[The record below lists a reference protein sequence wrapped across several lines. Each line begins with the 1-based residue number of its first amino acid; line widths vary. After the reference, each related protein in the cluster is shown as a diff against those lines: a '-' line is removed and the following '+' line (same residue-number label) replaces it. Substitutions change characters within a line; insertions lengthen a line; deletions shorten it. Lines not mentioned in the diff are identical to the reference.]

1 MIFAINLLFSII
13 CSFGFSKLYNVKEK
27 NRFLS
32 YLFFLFPVWSIW
44 LIICGGQYYVG
55 TDYASYYGIFK
66 YNDFH
71 FFLIKK
77 EYLFVYIA
85 KFFSYLN
92 LPPQAPFYGFYFIG
106 FMFLLYITSKLHH
119 KTSFI
124 FILLYIAV
132 STAFNNQ
139 LNGLRQYISVYICTT
154 GILLLYEN
162 KGIIKFLICL
172 LLGAM
177 MHSSAFLMLPFIYFK
192 FKPQVTARQAK
203 IILIL
208 SLLFFLFGNLNKLI
222 ELFSFLIPAHFLSY
236 IGGVFDTPTSFIQN
250 LTKLI
255 YLPFYWYSFRLLK
268 NNNLKGFDMY
278 LFSIGV
284 ISYAVRLM
292 FINNVIFNRIGT
304 SLILLSLFPLYYL
317 LRHLYL
323 TKSYIKFSLIILFF
337 ISFYLLKVVAFPK
350 QEYLYNSIYL
360 Q

>member
-1 MIFAINLLFSII
+1 MVFALNLFFSIV

-32 YLFFLFPVWSIW
+32 YLLFLFPVWSIW

-66 YNDFH
+66 YKDFD
-71 FFLIKK
+71 FFLLKK
-77 EYLFVYIA
+77 EYLFVWIA
-85 KFFSYLN
+85 QFFYNLS
-92 LPPQAPFYGFYFIG
+92 LPPQASFYGFYFIG

-124 FILLYIAV
+124 YILLYISV
-132 STAFNNQ
+132 STVFNNQ
-139 LNGLRQYISVYICTT
+139 LNGLRQYISIYICTT

-162 KGIIKFLICL
+162 KGIIKYIICIL
-172 LLGAM
+172 LASM
-177 MHSSAFLMLPFIYFK
+177 MHSSAILTLPFVFFK
-192 FKPQVTARQAK
+192 IRSQITVLQAK
-203 IILIL
+203 LLIL
-208 SLLFFLFGNLNKLI
+208 SAVLFFLFGDLNQLI
-222 ELFSFLIPAHFLSY
+222 EMFSFLIPSHFMPY
-236 IGGVFDTPTSFIQN
+236 IGGKFDTPTSFIQN

-255 YLPFYWYSFRLLK
+255 YLPFYWYSISLLRS
-268 NNNLKGFDMY
+268 NILKGFDMY
-278 LFSIGV
+278 LFTVGLVSYSI
-284 ISYAVRLM
+284 RLM
-292 FINNVIFNRIGT
+292 FINNVIFNRVGN